1 MTNRKDDHIRY
12 ALKYQSPYNSFDDME
27 LIHKSLPTYD
37 LDQIDLSTHFAGRDW
52 VFPFYINAMTGGSA
66 KGGAVNRK
74 LAEVASRTGI
84 LMVTGSYSA
93 ALKGETPESFDYR
106 QEFPDLDLATNIG
119 VDKSVDLG
127 TKTVEAMNPVFLQL
141 HVNLMQELLM
151 PEGERIFHTWKEKCG
166 GLCTENRVPTCPQ
179 GGTALVWMWKP
190 FVTPCLRA
198 SKLWISQ
205 VVVELAL
212 PILKIVEVATEITSM
227 TGGQS
232 TVQTLLQA
240 QDLRDN
246 VEILASGGV
255 RNPLDMVKC
264 LVLGAKGVGLSR
276 TVLELVERYPV
287 DKVVAIVNGWK
298 EDLRLIMCALD
309 CRTIDELKSVDY
321 ILHGK
326 LQGTYIKQGK

>member
-52 VFPFYINAMTGGSA
+52 DFPFYINAMTGGSA

-93 ALKGETPESFDYR
+93 ALKGEAPESFDYR

-127 TKTVEAMNPVFLQL
+127 IKTVEAMNPVFLQL

-151 PEGERIFHTWKEKCG
+151 PEGERIFHTWKE
-166 GLCTENRVPTCPQ
+166 NVAAYAQ
-179 GGTALVWMWKP
+179 
-190 FVTPCLRA
+190 
-198 SKLWISQ
+198 
-205 VVVELAL
+205 
-212 PILKIVEVATEITSM
+212 KI
-227 TGGQS
+227 
-232 TVQTLLQA
+232 
-240 QDLRDN
+240 
-246 VEILASGGV
+246 
-255 RNPLDMVKC
+255 
-264 LVLGAKGVGLSR
+264 
-276 TVLELVERYPV
+276 
-287 DKVVAIVNGWK
+287 
-298 EDLRLIMCALD
+298 
-309 CRTIDELKSVDY
+309 
-321 ILHGK
+321 
-326 LQGTYIKQGK
+326 

>member
-52 VFPFYINAMTGGSA
+52 DSPFYINAMTGGSA

-93 ALKGETPESFDYR
+93 ALKGEAPESFDYR

-127 TKTVEAMNPVFLQL
+127 IKTVEAMNPVFLQL

-151 PEGERIFHTWKEKCG
+151 PEGERIFHTWKENVAAYAQNI
-166 GLCTENRVPTCPQ
+166 EVPLVLKEVGFGMDVETIRYAMSQ
-179 GGTALVWMWKP
+179 GIKTVDISGRGGTSFAYIENSRGGNRDYLNDW
-190 FVTPCLRA
+190 
-198 SKLWISQ
+198 
-205 VVVELAL
+205 
-212 PILKIVEVATEITSM
+212 
-227 TGGQS
+227 GQS

-255 RNPLDMVKC
+255 RNPLDMVKWSGPRSKKALASHELSLNWWNVTLWIRLWLLSMAGRMTFVSSC
-264 LVLGAKGVGLSR
+264 VPLIVGLLMSSNLLITFY
-276 TVLELVERYPV
+276 TVSY
-287 DKVVAIVNGWK
+287 KG
-298 EDLRLIMCALD
+298 LI
-309 CRTIDELKSVDY
+309 Y
-321 ILHGK
+321 
-326 LQGTYIKQGK
+326 KQRK